1 MRRAA
6 QGFCSL
12 SQVRW
17 AGQDL
22 RDAAT
27 ARLVLAGFDFAVPC
41 LLVCTV
47 LSGRL
52 ASAEAG

>member
-27 ARLVLAGFDFAVPC
+27 ARLVLAGFDFALPC

-52 ASAEAG
+52 AFAEAG